1 MIEPSDAEQA
11 NWPDA
16 TRDYVHALELRFENC
31 ERLAERLM
39 IMAARRSTETSFGWT
54 HPDCETLQ
62 AAASTL
68 RGAPRHQP
76 ELRPVGVLSN
86 YQAGERIAELEARLA
101 DVAHA
106 YDVTFKRR
114 TELELAI
121 LPFAEFAEHVDEN
134 GWTSEIHREPISTW
148 FGPSDFR
155 AAGKVKA

>member
-76 ELRPVGVLSN
+76 ELRPVGVLSAQTEN
-86 YQAGERIAELEARLA
+86 RIAELEARLA
-101 DVAHA
+101 EIAHA

-114 TELELAI
+114 TELELAL